1 MNFRYMLKETADGFK
16 RAWGSCLLSILT
28 IAFFLALLGF
38 LALVSLNID
47 YFKRT
52 LNDRLQLQVFIS
64 SVLDDQAIADLSQR
78 ISRIPGVRK
87 VSFISKQMAAEEF
100 QKEFGR
106 ELFAVLEE
114 NPLPSSFVVQ
124 LGLDGEDEGRIRQ
137 LVGRIEQEEGVD
149 EVVYHFQTL
158 FRLQRYARL
167 AATVSWILVLFVTFG
182 SLFVVSNNIRLVIA
196 ARKQIITTMQLVG
209 ATPSFIRTP
218 LILEGTLQGMIGALL
233 AALGLYVVNRVLS
246 GLVPGLLALPPGG
259 LVFLVA
265 IGSLLGFLGSLL
277 AIKRYL

>member
-246 GLVPGLLALPPGG
+246 GLVPGLLALPPGA

>member
-1 MNFRYMLKETADGFK
+1 MNIRYMLKETGDGFK

-28 IAFFLALLGF
+28 IAFFLTLLGF
-38 LALVSLNID
+38 LALVSANID

-52 LNDRLQLQVFIS
+52 LNERLQLQVFIAN
-64 SVLDDQAIADLSQR
+64 VLDDREIAELGQH
-78 ISRIPGVRK
+78 IGEIPGVRK

-114 NPLPSSFVVQ
+114 NPLPSSFIVQ
-124 LGLDGEDEGRIRQ
+124 LGVAAEEEGRIRQ
-137 LVGRIEQEEGVD
+137 IAGRIEQLSGVD

-158 FRLQRYARL
+158 FKLQHYAQL
-167 AATVSWILVLFVTFG
+167 AATVSWILVLFVTLG

-196 ARKQIITTMQLVG
+196 ARKPIITTMRLVG
-209 ATPSFIRTP
+209 ATPAFIRTP
-218 LILEGTLQGMIGALL
+218 LLLEGMSQGMIGAVL
-233 AALGLYVVNRVLS
+233 AALLLYAVNRVLT
-246 GLVPGLLALPPGG
+246 GLVSGLLAVPPAG
-259 LVFLVA
+259 LIFIVA
-265 IGSLLGFLGSLL
+265 IGAVLGFLGSML